1 MTKTKQ
7 EIELMKR
14 VEEKSVVGQVRIGNS
29 WVTIQRGARQL
40 KVAPMGGKRY
50 FIKFSDEN
58 VFEKIAEIK

>member
-1 MTKTKQ
+1 M
-7 EIELMKR
+7 ER
-14 VEEKSVVGQVRIGNS
+14 VEEASTVGQVRIGNS
-29 WVTIQRGARQL
+29 WVTIQRGARQF